1 MRNISQIFDQHE
13 EYLTNF
19 AIFVQVRDLQKK
31 MQHVENEL
39 DVTLEKLT
47 QIHIYLIY
55 AKSICDI

>member
-47 QIHIYLIY
+47 HIHIFH
-55 AKSICDI
+55 ICQ